1 MLSFIML
8 NSHFT
13 IKRNKNTI
21 EPEEILLE
29 KKNDQENQ
37 FGRLEWAIK
46 PTYLRN
52 VFWLSLLVFVIIFGR
67 VFYLEAIQG
76 NFYAQRAENN
86 RLRYY
91 FVNAPRGIIYDRYN
105 EPLVS
110 NISSYSLIMLPPDL
124 PQDKDLKE
132 KVIREVS
139 EIFNIESSEIT
150 RHLTNDVISLEPV
163 LLKTNLEIEEVRKF
177 ETQISS
183 TSGFEIIQD
192 TSRYYPYAEAM
203 AHLVGYVG
211 KMSPEDIKKYS
222 NYPLTSV
229 IGKTGLESYYENYL
243 EGSFGKRLIEVD
255 ASYKVIKDLGTQ
267 EPIPGNDLITTID
280 KNLQIKLYETLKKYS
295 DNLNLK
301 GAAGIALNPQNGEV
315 LALVSLPSFDPNVMT
330 KGSPQKTIETYLT
343 SQDHPLFNRTIS
355 GLYHPGSTIK
365 PLMAVAAL
373 EEHIIDPKKE
383 IYDEGE
389 IVIVSPY
396 DPNQKYVYRD
406 WKKHDWV
413 DLKKAIA
420 QSCNVYF
427 WTVGGGY
434 KDVKGLGIEKIKK
447 YWLEFNLDKK
457 LNIDLGGETG
467 GVLPD
472 PEWMKVNRANDPL
485 WKLGDTYNVSVG
497 EGNLLLTPLQILSY
511 ISSIATNGK
520 LVKPMIV
527 KNIVSPLNQNILTQ
541 EPKII
546 KSINVSPETLKIV
559 QEGLRE
565 VIVSG
570 TAQPLKYLPIEV
582 AGKSGSPKFLTG
594 GKEGYHAMFVS
605 YTPYDN
611 PEIAL
616 IVLIEQPPPN
626 TGSATT
632 LAITE
637 EILKWYYENSHL

>member
-1 MLSFIML
+1 MFQSNFK
-8 NSHFT
+8 
-13 IKRNKNTI
+13 IKRNKNII

-29 KKNDQENQ
+29 ERNDKENSY
-37 FGRLEWAIK
+37 GRLEWTIK
-46 PTYLRN
+46 PTYLKT
-52 VFWLSLLVFVIIFGR
+52 VFWLSLAFFLIIFGR
-67 VFYLEAIQG
+67 VLYLEAVKG
-76 NFYAQRAENN
+76 NLYAQRAENN

-105 EPLVS
+105 EPLVE
-110 NISSYSLIMLPPDL
+110 NIPSYSLVMVPPDL
-124 PQDKDLKE
+124 PQDENSKDKI
-132 KVIREVS
+132 VQEVS
-139 EIFNIESSEIT
+139 NIFSLPPEEIN
-150 RHLTNDVISLEPV
+150 RHLTNKDISLEPV
-163 LLKTNLEIEEVRKF
+163 LLKTNLSIEEVRKF
-177 ETQISS
+177 ETTVINA
-183 TSGFEIIQD
+183 SGFKIVQD
-192 TSRYYPYAEAM
+192 NSRYYPYAEAM

-211 KMSPEDIKKYS
+211 KMSAEDIKKYP

-229 IGKTGLESYYENYL
+229 VGKTGLESYYEKYL
-243 EGSFGKRLIEVD
+243 AGYFGKKLIEVD
-255 ASYKVIKDLGTQ
+255 ASYKIVKDLGAQ
-267 EPIPGNDLITTID
+267 EPTPGSDLITTID
-280 KNLQIKLYETLKKYS
+280 KDLQVELYKTLKKYS
-295 DNLNLK
+295 DNLGLK
-301 GAAGIALNPQNGEV
+301 GAAGIALNPLNGEV
-315 LALVSLPSFDPNVMT
+315 LALVSLPSFDPNILT
-330 KGSPQKTIETYLT
+330 KGSPSKIIESYLT
-343 SQDHPLFNRTIS
+343 SQNYPLFNRAIS

-373 EEHIIDPKKE
+373 EEQIIDPEKE

-434 KDVKGLGIEKIKK
+434 KDIKGLGIEKIKK

-457 LNIDLGGETG
+457 FNIDLGGETA

-472 PEWMKVNRANDPL
+472 PEWIKTNRVNDPT
-485 WKLGDTYNVSVG
+485 WKIGDTYNVSIG

-511 ISSIATNGK
+511 LSSIANGGK
-520 LVKPMIV
+520 LMKPMIV
-527 KNIVSPLNQNILTQ
+527 KNIISSSNENVLVQ
-541 EPKII
+541 ESKVI
-546 KSINVSPETLKIV
+546 KSINASAETLKLV

-565 VIVSG
+565 VILSG
-570 TAQPLKYLPIEV
+570 TAQSLKYLPIEV
-582 AGKSGSPKFLTG
+582 AGKSGSPKFLIG

-605 YTPYDN
+605 YAPYDN
-611 PEIAL
+611 PDIAL

-637 EILKWYYENSHL
+637 EILKWYYENKKL

>member
-1 MLSFIML
+1 MFQSNFK
-8 NSHFT
+8 
-13 IKRNKNTI
+13 IKRNKNII

-29 KKNDQENQ
+29 EKNDKENS

-46 PTYLRN
+46 PTYLKT
-52 VFWLSLLVFVIIFGR
+52 VFWLSLLAFIIIFGR

-76 NFYAQRAENN
+76 DFYAQRAENN

-105 EPLVS
+105 KPLVS
-110 NISSYSLIMLPPDL
+110 NISSYSLIMVPPDL
-124 PQDKDLKE
+124 PRDKDSKD
-132 KVIREVS
+132 KAIKEVS
-139 EIFNIESSEIT
+139 EIFNLETSEIT
-150 RHLTNDVISLEPV
+150 QHLTKDVISLEPV

-177 ETQISS
+177 ETQMLSA
-183 TSGFEIIQD
+183 SGFEIVQD

-211 KMSPEDIKKYS
+211 KMSEEDIKKYP

-255 ASYKVIKDLGTQ
+255 ASYKIIKDLGTQ
-267 EPIPGNDLITTID
+267 EPISGNDLITTID
-280 KNLQIKLYETLKKYS
+280 KDLQIKLYETLKQYS
-295 DNLNLK
+295 DDLDLK
-301 GAAGIALNPQNGEV
+301 GAVGIALNPLNGEV
-315 LALVSLPSFDPNVMT
+315 LALASLPSFDPNVMT
-330 KGSPQKTIETYLT
+330 KGSPQAIIESYLNN
-343 SQDHPLFNRTIS
+343 QNHPLFNRTIS

-396 DPNQKYVYRD
+396 DPNQKYVYKD

-434 KDVKGLGIEKIKK
+434 KDIKGLGIEKIKK

-457 LNIDLGGETG
+457 LNIDLGGETAG
-467 GVLPD
+467 ILPD
-472 PEWMKVNRANDPL
+472 PQWMKINRAEDPV
-485 WKLGDTYNVSVG
+485 WKLGDTYNVSIG
-497 EGNLLLTPLQILSY
+497 EGDLLLTPIQILSY
-511 ISSIATNGK
+511 ISSIANNSR
-520 LVKPMIV
+520 LMKPMIV

-546 KSINVSPETLKIV
+546 KSIDASPETLKIV

-565 VIVSG
+565 VVVSG

-582 AGKSGSPKFLTG
+582 AGKSGSPKFLVG
-594 GKEGYHAMFVS
+594 GTEGYHAIFVS
-605 YTPYDN
+605 YAPYDK

-632 LAITE
+632 LKITE
-637 EILKWYYENSHL
+637 EILRWYSENRIMNQES

>member
-1 MLSFIML
+1 MFQSNFK
-8 NSHFT
+8 
-13 IKRNKNTI
+13 IKRNKNII

-29 KKNDQENQ
+29 EKNDKENS

-46 PTYLRN
+46 PTYLKT
-52 VFWLSLLVFVIIFGR
+52 VFWLSLLAFIIIFGR

-76 NFYAQRAENN
+76 DFYAQRAENN

-105 EPLVS
+105 KPLVS
-110 NISSYSLIMLPPDL
+110 NISSYSLIMVPPDL
-124 PQDKDLKE
+124 PRDKDSKD
-132 KVIREVS
+132 KAIKEVS
-139 EIFNIESSEIT
+139 EIFNLETSEIT
-150 RHLTNDVISLEPV
+150 QHLTKDVISLEPV

-177 ETQISS
+177 ETQMLSA
-183 TSGFEIIQD
+183 SGFEIVQD

-211 KMSPEDIKKYS
+211 KMSEEDIKKYP

-255 ASYKVIKDLGTQ
+255 ASYKIIKDLGTQ
-267 EPIPGNDLITTID
+267 EPISGNDLITTID
-280 KNLQIKLYETLKKYS
+280 KDLQIKLYETLKQYS
-295 DNLNLK
+295 DDLDLK
-301 GAAGIALNPQNGEV
+301 GAVGIVLNPLNGEV
-315 LALVSLPSFDPNVMT
+315 LALASLPSFDPNVMT
-330 KGSPQKTIETYLT
+330 KGSPQAIIESYLNN
-343 SQDHPLFNRTIS
+343 QNHPLFNRTIS

-396 DPNQKYVYRD
+396 DPNQKYVYKD

-434 KDVKGLGIEKIKK
+434 KDIKGLGIEKIKK

-457 LNIDLGGETG
+457 LNIDLGGETAG
-467 GVLPD
+467 ILPD
-472 PEWMKVNRANDPL
+472 PQWMKINRAEDPV
-485 WKLGDTYNVSVG
+485 WKLGDTYNVSIG
-497 EGNLLLTPLQILSY
+497 EGDLLLTPIQILSY
-511 ISSIATNGK
+511 ISSIANNGR
-520 LVKPMIV
+520 LMKPIIV

-546 KSINVSPETLKIV
+546 KSIDASPETLKIV

-565 VIVSG
+565 VVVSG

-582 AGKSGSPKFLTG
+582 AGKSGSPKFLVG
-594 GKEGYHAMFVS
+594 GTEGYHAIFVS
-605 YTPYDN
+605 YAPYDK

-632 LAITE
+632 LKITE
-637 EILKWYYENSHL
+637 EILRWYSENRIMNQES